1 MYHPRYIPIVNDD
14 IISLIVILTYFVT
27 SGSLILFFNFCHQHL
42 QNLQVFEIFLF
53 FLSYLVESKD
63 KAKNGPR
70 TIVVKVSNF
79 KDKRKTL
86 HLANKLK
93 DFSRA
98 TMDITEELWERV
110 KELRKDEKLV
120 LRKYDKAFSQIS
132 SMKIRLTYLSI
143 LYSLNIKLKFSVCVQ
158 ICPLISKIWNLTHSI
173 LKTFLE

>member
-86 HLANKLK
+86 HLANNFFFFK
-93 DFSRA
+93 SNNGYYGGI
-98 TMDITEELWERV
+98 MGEGERV
-110 KELRKDEKLV
+110 AKGRK
-120 LRKYDKAFSQIS
+120 ACFAQI
-132 SMKIRLTYLSI
+132 
-143 LYSLNIKLKFSVCVQ
+143 
-158 ICPLISKIWNLTHSI
+158 
-173 LKTFLE
+173 